1 MDKKIAPSLRIEALE
16 KIRDKHSANDADTQC
31 IRLMEAL
38 KTLDGV
44 STIEAVRYLDILHP
58 PARKL
63 NLIQAGN
70 VIKLIWVNELSSCG
84 EMHRVGKYFYMG
96 KTSYPLFD
104 GWEDEVPA

>member
-1 MDKKIAPSLRIEALE
+1 MARPDPTPLQAPR
-16 KIRDKHSANDADTQC
+16 KSAAAHA
-31 IRLMEAL
+31 RM
-38 KTLDGV
+38 
-44 STIEAVRYLDILHP
+44 STPQQSGLNAPQREAVRYLDILHP

-70 VIKLIWVNELSSCG
+70 VIKLIWVHELSSCD

-104 GWEDEVPA
+104 GWDDEGAA